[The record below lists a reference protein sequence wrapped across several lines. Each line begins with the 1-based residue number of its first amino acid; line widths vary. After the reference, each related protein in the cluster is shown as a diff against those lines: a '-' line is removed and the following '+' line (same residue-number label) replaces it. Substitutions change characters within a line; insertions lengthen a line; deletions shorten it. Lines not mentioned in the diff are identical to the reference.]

1 MVLIREGRKIGLQHY
16 EMCVQIIIRNRI
28 KIDQQEEMVKEI
40 YQGEFKK
47 VNLQTLLKYENAAN
61 EKVLLKIDED
71 EVIMT
76 RFAKRP
82 IKMHFQPE
90 GTTLTEYEGLGELS
104 LFTNTLSIDQERKII
119 KINYQLSQG
128 AQKIADYHLR
138 IDWTEEAKGRKN
150 G

>member
-1 MVLIREGRKIGLQHY
+1 ME
-16 EMCVQIIIRNRI
+16 IIIRNRI

-82 IKMHFQPE
+82 FKMHFQPE
-90 GTTLTEYEGLGELS
+90 GTTLTEYEGVGELS

>member
-1 MVLIREGRKIGLQHY
+1 ME
-16 EMCVQIIIRNRI
+16 IIIRNRI
-28 KIDQQEEMVKEI
+28 KIDQQEELVKEI

-61 EKVLLKIDED
+61 EKVLLKIEED

-76 RFAKRP
+76 RFAKRA
-82 IKMHFQPE
+82 IKMHFQPK

>member
-1 MVLIREGRKIGLQHY
+1 ME
-16 EMCVQIIIRNRI
+16 IIIRNRI

-82 IKMHFQPE
+82 
-90 GTTLTEYEGLGELS
+90 
-104 LFTNTLSIDQERKII
+104 DRK
-119 KINYQLSQG
+119 SVV
-128 AQKIADYHLR
+128 
-138 IDWTEEAKGRKN
+138 
-150 G
+150 

>member
-1 MVLIREGRKIGLQHY
+1 MIME
-16 EMCVQIIIRNRI
+16 IIIRNRI
-28 KIDQQEEMVKEI
+28 KIDQQEELVKEI
-40 YQGEFKK
+40 YQGELKK
-47 VNLQTLLKYENAAN
+47 GENQTLLKYKNAAG
-61 EKVLLKIDED
+61 EKVYLKFDEK

-82 IKMHFQPE
+82 IKMHFHPE
-90 GTTLTEYEGLGELS
+90 IPSSTEYEGLGELS
-104 LFTNTLSIDQERKII
+104 LLTNTLSIDHERRII

-138 IDWTEEAKGRKN
+138 IDWQEQKAKGEAN

>member
-1 MVLIREGRKIGLQHY
+1 ME
-16 EMCVQIIIRNRI
+16 IIIRNRI

-104 LFTNTLSIDQERKII
+104 LSTNTLSIDQERKII

>member
-1 MVLIREGRKIGLQHY
+1 ME
-16 EMCVQIIIRNRI
+16 IIIRNRI

-104 LFTNTLSIDQERKII
+104 LFTNTLNIDQERKII

>member
-1 MVLIREGRKIGLQHY
+1 
-16 EMCVQIIIRNRI
+16 
-28 KIDQQEEMVKEI
+28 MVKEI
-40 YQGEFKK
+40 YQGELKK
-47 VNLQTLLKYENAAN
+47 GEHQTLLKYQNAAN
-61 EKVLLKIDED
+61 EKVLLKFDEN

-82 IKMHFQPE
+82 IKMHFHPE
-90 GTTLTEYEGLGELS
+90 IPSLTEYEGLGELS
-104 LFTNTLSIDQERKII
+104 ILTNALSIDHESRTI

-138 IDWTEEAKGRKN
+138 IDWREQNVEGETN

>member
-1 MVLIREGRKIGLQHY
+1 ME
-16 EMCVQIIIRNRI
+16 IIIRNRI

-128 AQKIADYHLR
+128 AKKIADYHLR

>member
-1 MVLIREGRKIGLQHY
+1 ME
-16 EMCVQIIIRNRI
+16 IIIRNRI
-28 KIDQQEEMVKEI
+28 KIDQQEELVKEI

-61 EKVLLKIDED
+61 EKVLLKIEED

-82 IKMHFQPE
+82 IKMHFQPK
-90 GTTLTEYEGLGELS
+90 GTTLTENEGLGELS

>member
-1 MVLIREGRKIGLQHY
+1 MIME
-16 EMCVQIIIRNRI
+16 IIIRNRI
-28 KIDQQEEMVKEI
+28 KIDQQEELVKEI
-40 YQGEFKK
+40 YQGELKK
-47 VNLQTLLKYENAAN
+47 GEHQTLLKYQNAAN
-61 EKVLLKIDED
+61 EKVLLKFDEN

-82 IKMHFQPE
+82 IKMHFHPE
-90 GTTLTEYEGLGELS
+90 IPGLTEYEGLGELS
-104 LFTNTLSIDQERKII
+104 ILTNALSIDHESRTI

-138 IDWTEEAKGRKN
+138 IDWREQNVEGETN